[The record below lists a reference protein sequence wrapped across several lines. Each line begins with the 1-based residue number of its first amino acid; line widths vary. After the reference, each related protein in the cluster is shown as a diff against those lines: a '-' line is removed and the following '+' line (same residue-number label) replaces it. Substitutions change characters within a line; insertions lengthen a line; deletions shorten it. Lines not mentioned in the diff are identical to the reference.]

1 MPEFEKTPPCSR
13 RGSAAHAWCAF
24 ESGWF
29 AGQAVQRA
37 RTRLHG
43 CFWEI
48 SLGIGTGLW
57 NDFFEL
63 RFSAFVISTTL
74 ERISPR
80 AGPIMAHLS
89 E

>member
-1 MPEFEKTPPCSR
+1 MHGVRSNRDGSPVRPCSG
-13 RGSAAHAWCAF
+13 RGRDCTAV
-24 ESGWF
+24 SGK
-29 AGQAVQRA
+29 QSRDRYRA
-37 RTRLHG
+37 LER
-43 CFWEI
+43 
-48 SLGIGTGLW
+48 
-57 NDFFEL
+57 FFEL